1 MPNWTISKILD
12 FKEVASE
19 GLKENEEILT
29 GNWRKGDPHYVLT
42 ESLATVTRSNVE
54 VKNILCE
61 LDDPAKEISSQSCEN
76 ATEMLL
82 TVKSEKTVI
91 SRRKNHYTER
101 TRTR

>member
-1 MPNWTISKILD
+1 MD
-12 FKEVASE
+12 FREVAGE

-54 VKNILCE
+54 VKNILRG
-61 LDDPAKEISSQSCEN
+61 LDDDLGKEISSQSHGN

-82 TVKSEKTVI
+82 RVKSDRTVI
-91 SRRKNHYTER
+91 S
-101 TRTR
+101 

>member
-1 MPNWTISKILD
+1 MD
-12 FKEVASE
+12 FREVASG

-54 VKNILCE
+54 VKNILRG
-61 LDDPAKEISSQSCEN
+61 LDHDLGKEISSQSHEN

-82 TVKSEKTVI
+82 RVKSERTVI
-91 SRRKNHYTER
+91 S
-101 TRTR
+101 